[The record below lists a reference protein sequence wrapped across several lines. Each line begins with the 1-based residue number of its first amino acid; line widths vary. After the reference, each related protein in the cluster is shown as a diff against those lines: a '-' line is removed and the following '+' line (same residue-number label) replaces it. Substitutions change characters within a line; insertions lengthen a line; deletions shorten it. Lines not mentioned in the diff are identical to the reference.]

1 MGGLVQAVLSDAS
14 RLECFFKC
22 SSKAFFHFRGRRVF
36 LRTLVPQIL
45 DEMVEVMKLDLQER
59 VREPSV
65 EHVSS

>member
-1 MGGLVQAVLSDAS
+1 M
-14 RLECFFKC
+14 FFKC
-22 SSKAFFHFRGRRVF
+22 SSNAFFHFRGRRVF